1 MCLSLSVVRSTTLP
15 LVAESAKEAG
25 EAPFGALLADADGN
39 VLLQHANAVEAN
51 HDATDHDDTDA
62 DNDDLPGDRQ
72 TRMDVQ
78 GRVCGRQVSW
88 PPALACS
95 CDALRCLRS
104 HACLPLFAFLS
115 GSCSRALARALA
127 LGCAR

>member
-1 MCLSLSVVRSTTLP
+1 M
-15 LVAESAKEAG
+15 
-25 EAPFGALLADADGN
+25 GAYIID
-39 VLLQHANAVEAN
+39 V
-51 HDATDHDDTDA
+51 

-78 GRVCGRQVSW
+78 SRVCGLQASW
-88 PPALACS
+88 PLELACS

-104 HACLPLFAFLS
+104 RACLLFFAFLS
-115 GSCSRALARALA
+115 GSCSRAFLLGARPRALARALA